1 MKNPHHIFADMEQVF
16 LVLGVVKILTCTATS
31 KFLLLLVLLVL
42 APRLVVAWCHQLV
55 QPLGTNWLLVVS
67 LSFLSGHP

>member
-16 LVLGVVKILTCTATS
+16 LVLWWVVKILTCTAS

-42 APRLVVAWCHQLV
+42 APRVVVVCHQLV
-55 QPLGTNWLLVVS
+55 QPLGTN
-67 LSFLSGHP
+67 